1 MERLSMRKIREILR
15 LKHNGRSQR
24 EIASSV
30 AVAVGTING
39 HLQRAQQVGLTWETA
54 QSMTDAEVEAALFRD
69 AGRNEGA
76 TRAAIDYAHVH
87 TELSRPGVTL
97 QLLWFEYQE
106 GVAARGDGTKPYQY
120 SQFCELYAAWRVRLK
135 PSMRRVHR
143 AGEKAFVDY
152 SGKKLR
158 LTIAATGEQID
169 VELFVMVL
177 GASNYTYAEVTMTQT
192 LADFVDAT
200 IRGFEYFG
208 AVPEVVVPDQLRSAV
223 KGPDRYEPDINATY
237 LEMAQHY
244 GVTVIPARPRRPKDK
259 AKVETAVLIVQR
271 WILAKLRNRTFFE
284 LDELNRAVA
293 ELLEELNQKPFQK
306 LEGCRATAF
315 ERLERPV
322 MRALPP
328 VRYELAERRK
338 ARVNIDYHI
347 AYDGRYYSVPHQLVH
362 QPVEVRATGGTIEV
376 FLSGERVATHRRSY
390 APRGTAVTEPAHRP
404 ANHRDQVWPPERLIG
419 WGAKYGPAVATVVE
433 RMLQRYMN
441 PEQGYRACLGLM
453 RTAEKYGS
461 ARMNAACERALSAG
475 TIGGPNRRAIEV
487 ILKRGLDLQPAA
499 KPTRTTPLQHENVR
513 GGDYYDRKETV
524 H

>member
-1 MERLSMRKIREILR
+1 MDRLSMRKIREVLR
-15 LKHNGRSQR
+15 LKHSGRSQR

-39 HLQRAQQVGLTWETA
+39 HLKRAHDAGLTWEAA
-54 QSMTDAEVEAALFRD
+54 QMMTDTQVEAALFREP
-69 AGRNEGA
+69 ARNVGA
-76 TRAAIDYAHVH
+76 TRAAIDYARVH
-87 TELSRPGVTL
+87 CELSRDGVTL

-106 GVAARGDGTKPYQY
+106 SVAARGDGTKPYQY

-152 SGKKLR
+152 SGKRPR
-158 LTIAATGEQID
+158 LVNAVTGEVTE

-177 GASNYTYAEVTMTQT
+177 GASNYTYAEATRTQR
-192 LADFVDAT
+192 LADFVGAT

-259 AKVETAVLIVQR
+259 AKVEGAVLIVQR
-271 WILAKLRNRTFFE
+271 WILARLRHRTFFE
-284 LDELNRAVA
+284 LEELNAAVS
-293 ELLEELNQKPFQK
+293 ELLDELNQKPFQK
-306 LEGCRATAF
+306 LEGCRASAF
-315 ERLERPV
+315 EKLERPA
-322 MRALPP
+322 MRALPT

-338 ARVNIDYHI
+338 ARVNIDYHVVF
-347 AYDGRYYSVPHQLVH
+347 DDRYYSVPYQHVQ
-362 QPVEVRATGGTIEV
+362 QPVEVRATGSTIEI
-376 FLSGERVATHRRSY
+376 FLNGERVATHRRSY
-390 APRGTAVTEPAHRP
+390 ASRGTALTDSAHRP
-404 ANHRDQVWPPERLIG
+404 ANHRDQVWPPERLVG

-433 RMLQRYMN
+433 LILKRYVN

-453 RTAEKYGS
+453 RTAEKYGGS
-461 ARMNAACERALSAG
+461 RMNAACERALSAG
-475 TIGGPNRRAIEV
+475 IVGGPHRRSIEV
-487 ILKRGLDLQPAA
+487 ILKRGLDLQQTSA
-499 KPTRTTPLQHENVR
+499 PTRSTPLQHENVR
-513 GGDYYDRKETV
+513 GGDYYDRKEIV